1 MKNLLDEFAVNDPV
15 EVSIIW
21 SVVEIDWF
29 SFILCD
35 VDCVLR
41 QFKCVFVEIQSIFV
55 DLICFHLLIQELKE
69 RSLIIFVTST
79 EGFCY
84 KVIKCHS

>member
-1 MKNLLDEFAVNDPV
+1 MELSAVVRNVEEVLAICCVDIETLIECRIKWFMKNLLDEFAVNDPV

-41 QFKCVFVEIQSIFV
+41 
-55 DLICFHLLIQELKE
+55 
-69 RSLIIFVTST
+69 
-79 EGFCY
+79 
-84 KVIKCHS
+84 